1 MAVRY
6 CGQMCFSIKM
16 CQLVHGEGEMKD
28 KYNLKN
34 YLAHHCPESPA
45 DLKSIRL
52 IDMQK
57 KPELMEVW
65 PISSLHCP
73 LLRMT
78 SFLDCW
84 KNLTHAPWLQYR
96 AKEASRPFR
105 GAEMP
110 LKSFVMRNDFY
121 RWNKKCESTI
131 RAFLC
136 FTAPLKNSLDTAIFN
151 TRMLAQPL
159 FWRCGFQGLLSSHLR
174 LYSWQKCVWLL
185 LPI

>member
-1 MAVRY
+1 MAIRKNFKSQKILCWVGKVLFPSPKTATKCVALQNFLSPRIIHHH
-6 CGQMCFSIKM
+6 SSWATLLS
-16 CQLVHGEGEMKD
+16 CQLAF
-28 KYNLKN
+28 
-34 YLAHHCPESPA
+34 LAEAS
-45 DLKSIRL
+45 
-52 IDMQK
+52 K
-57 KPELMEVW
+57 KPDLMEVC

-96 AKEASRPFR
+96 AKEASLPFR

-131 RAFLC
+131 RAFYVL
-136 FTAPLKNSLDTAIFN
+136 
-151 TRMLAQPL
+151 QPHWKIL
-159 FWRCGFQGLLSSHLR
+159 LILPSSILVCLHNHYFGGVGFKDFCHL
-174 LYSWQKCVWLL
+174 
-185 LPI
+185 I

>member
-1 MAVRY
+1 
-6 CGQMCFSIKM
+6 M
-16 CQLVHGEGEMKD
+16 CQLVHGEGVMKD

-34 YLAHHCPESPA
+34 YLAHQCPESSA

-52 IDMQK
+52 IEMQK
-57 KPELMEVW
+57 KPDLMEVW

-96 AKEASRPFR
+96 AKEASLPFR

-131 RAFLC
+131 RAFYVL
-136 FTAPLKNSLDTAIFN
+136 
-151 TRMLAQPL
+151 QPHWKIL
-159 FWRCGFQGLLSSHLR
+159 LILPSSILVCLHNHYFGGVGFKDFCHL
-174 LYSWQKCVWLL
+174 
-185 LPI
+185 I